1 MLACSQ
7 AAVAQQAPLGVPARL
22 VAALDAVFAGPH
34 PAARA
39 VHAKGVLI
47 EGSFVPAPGAA
58 SLSRAVHL
66 NGGEVP
72 VLVRFSNFAGVP
84 GVADGEP
91 EASPRGFA
99 LRFLLPDDVSTDI
112 VAHSY
117 NGFPAATPEEFL
129 GFLHAVAAPATM
141 PDFAAARPAVRAFLD
156 APKPAPASYATET
169 YFGVNAFRFT
179 DAGGTSRHG
188 RYRVAPLA
196 GEAHLPADD
205 AARRPPDFLRDEM
218 DARLN
223 RGPIGF
229 RLLVQLAGEGDAV
242 ADGSVPWPEE
252 RKLVELGVVTLRAP
266 VADQQAQQELRFVP
280 TNLVGGIAPSADP
293 MLAARTK
300 AYRVSADR
308 RGAVE

>member
-1 MLACSQ
+1 MLSIPSSQRGILAAGVFSTLLACSQ

-84 GVADGEP
+84 GVADGAP

-112 VAHSY
+112 VAHS
-117 NGFPAATPEEFL
+117 
-129 GFLHAVAAPATM
+129 
-141 PDFAAARPAVRAFLD
+141 
-156 APKPAPASYATET
+156 
-169 YFGVNAFRFT
+169 
-179 DAGGTSRHG
+179 
-188 RYRVAPLA
+188 
-196 GEAHLPADD
+196 
-205 AARRPPDFLRDEM
+205 
-218 DARLN
+218 
-223 RGPIGF
+223 
-229 RLLVQLAGEGDAV
+229 
-242 ADGSVPWPEE
+242 
-252 RKLVELGVVTLRAP
+252 
-266 VADQQAQQELRFVP
+266 
-280 TNLVGGIAPSADP
+280 
-293 MLAARTK
+293 
-300 AYRVSADR
+300 
-308 RGAVE
+308 